1 VNIRFD
7 SVVNKIKDKRNKTK
21 GKSSRKENKLQD
33 RERTLLWGGRGAKP
47 EGIIGTKP
55 GGR

>member
-1 VNIRFD
+1 
-7 SVVNKIKDKRNKTK
+7 VVNKIKDKRNKTK